1 MKIDSAV
8 MGQIS
13 YLAQQHAREINVIN
27 ENEIKSILYLGIRG
41 LQIKEASD
49 SQTQD
54 VDHSVDTF
62 V

>member
-41 LQIKEASD
+41 LQTKEAND
-49 SQTQD
+49 SQAQD